1 MSSPFVHLHTH
12 SHYSLLDGLSKIDAL
27 VERAKEFDMPALG
40 LTDHG
45 AMYGAIEFY
54 KEATAA
60 GVKPIVGV
68 EAYVANR
75 SRFDKDPHI
84 DNKRY
89 HLTLLAKNYTGYQN
103 LMKLV
108 SKAYLDGYYYK
119 PRMDKEI
126 LQAHNEG
133 VICLSGCPG
142 SEFVTMLR
150 ENRQKD
156 AAELLDFYVQNFG
169 RENVF
174 VEAMK
179 HDEVE
184 WYVPLIKDIIDIAHK
199 MNLPVVGTWDSHYLH
214 AKDKDAHN
222 TLLAINTNNKN
233 FKMNGNYS
241 FVSPEE
247 ALEIFKDIPG
257 AVENTL
263 KVADMVD
270 LKLELGKWVFP
281 NIQIP
286 EGSTYDDELRKLA
299 MQGIKER
306 GLSETPE
313 LLDRVNYEL
322 EVIQKKG
329 YAPYFL
335 VVSDLLRF
343 AQGEGILATTRG
355 SAGGCMVS
363 YLSQITTVDPME
375 YKLPFERFL
384 NPERP
389 SAPDIDMDY
398 QDDRREEV
406 IEYAKRKYGIDHV
419 AQIGTFG
426 TMAAKGSVRDV
437 ARALEYP
444 YEIGDRISKLIPM
457 GAQGFPMTIK
467 RALTMEPD
475 LQKMYDTDA
484 DARRIIDMA
493 QTIEGSAR
501 HSSVHAAG
509 VVIAPKPVHE
519 FTPLQI
525 DTRHGKVITQYDMHA
540 VEDAGL
546 LKFDFLGIR
555 DLSSLADSIERVEKI
570 RGIKIDIQNI
580 PLDDKTTFDMLARGE
595 TEGVFQLNGG
605 GMTKFLVDL
614 KPTSIHDINAMV
626 ALYRPGPMEMIP
638 DYIKRKH
645 NPRLVSYLDPR
656 MKEIL
661 DRSYGII
668 TYQDDVMMIAI
679 KLAGYSWLDADKLR
693 KAMGKKIPEVM
704 MAEKDKL
711 MKGLAANGMS
721 NEKCEEL
728 WKLIEPFAAYGFN
741 KAHAASYGRV
751 AYQTAYMKA
760 NFPGE
765 FMSAKLTHESGNLEE
780 VANLIA
786 ECRRMNFEVLPPD
799 INESFSG
806 FTVVVE
812 NGEVTRKIRFG
823 LQTIKNFGEDIGKAI
838 IQERKENGPFINL
851 ENFLERVNHKG
862 LNKKSVEALIQSGAL
877 DSMGER
883 GQMLFNIEQ
892 MLKFA
897 KDTREDATRNQAS
910 LFGDMADA
918 PKATLRLDFAE
929 PASQDQKLAW
939 EKELLGLYVT
949 GHPLEKW
956 REQLDKAK
964 IKVKD
969 IKEKASSGLETAL
982 AGIIENVKELYTKKQ
997 EKMAIITVADFT
1009 GTIECVLFPAAY
1021 KENAQYVQ
1029 VDSCIALKGRVND
1042 RNGEKSIIINQM
1054 KKL

>member
-1 MSSPFVHLHTH
+1 
-12 SHYSLLDGLSKIDAL
+12 
-27 VERAKEFDMPALG
+27 
-40 LTDHG
+40 
-45 AMYGAIEFY
+45 
-54 KEATAA
+54 
-60 GVKPIVGV
+60 
-68 EAYVANR
+68 
-75 SRFDKDPHI
+75 
-84 DNKRY
+84 
-89 HLTLLAKNYTGYQN
+89 
-103 LMKLV
+103 
-108 SKAYLDGYYYK
+108 
-119 PRMDKEI
+119 
-126 LQAHNEG
+126 
-133 VICLSGCPG
+133 
-142 SEFVTMLR
+142 
-150 ENRQKD
+150 
-156 AAELLDFYVQNFG
+156 
-169 RENVF
+169 
-174 VEAMK
+174 
-179 HDEVE
+179 
-184 WYVPLIKDIIDIAHK
+184 
-199 MNLPVVGTWDSHYLH
+199 
-214 AKDKDAHN
+214 
-222 TLLAINTNNKN
+222 
-233 FKMNGNYS
+233 MNGNYS
-241 FVSPEE
+241 FVSPDE

-257 AVENTL
+257 AAENTL
-263 KVADMVD
+263 KVAEMVD
-270 LKLELGKWVFP
+270 LKLDLGKWVFP
-281 NIQIP
+281 NIEIP
-286 EGSTYDDELRKLA
+286 EGTTYDDELRRLA
-299 MQGIKER
+299 VEGIKER
-306 GLSETPE
+306 GLTETQE
-313 LLDRVNYEL
+313 IMDRINYEL
-322 EVIQKKG
+322 DVIKKKG

-343 AQGEGILATTRG
+343 ASDNGILSTTRG

-363 YLSQITTVDPME
+363 YLSGITTVNPIE
-375 YKLPFERFL
+375 YLLPFERFL

-398 QDDRREEV
+398 QDSRREEV

-426 TMAAKGSVRDV
+426 TMAARGSVRDV

-444 YEIGDRISKLIPM
+444 YEVGDRISKLIPM
-457 GAQGFPMTIK
+457 GSQGFPMTIK
-467 RALTMEPD
+467 RALEIEPD
-475 LQKMYDTDA
+475 LKKLYESDVDA
-484 DARRIIDMA
+484 KRILDMA

-509 VVIAPKPVHE
+509 VVIAPKPVDE

-525 DTRHGKVITQYDMHA
+525 DTKHGKVITQYDMHA

-555 DLSSLADSIERVEKI
+555 DLSSLADSIERAEKI
-570 RGIKIDIQNI
+570 RGIKIDIQKI

-614 KPTSIHDINAMV
+614 KPSSIHDINAMV

-721 NEKCEEL
+721 TAKAEEL

-765 FMSAKLTHESGNLEE
+765 FMTAKLTNESGDLEE
-780 VANLIA
+780 VARLIA
-786 ECRRMNFEVLPPD
+786 ESRRMGFEVLPPD
-799 INESFSG
+799 VNESFSD
-806 FTVVVE
+806 FTLVVE
-812 NGEVTRKIRFG
+812 DGQPTKKIRFG
-823 LQTIKNFGEDIGKAI
+823 LRSIKNFGEDIGKAI
-838 IQERKENGPFINL
+838 IHERKEGGRFTSL

-883 GQMLFNIEQ
+883 GQMLFNIELL
-892 MLKFA
+892 LKFA
-897 KDTREDATRNQAS
+897 RDTREDATRNQAS
-910 LFGDMADA
+910 LFGDMVDA
-918 PKATLRLDFAE
+918 PKATLRMDSVT
-929 PASQDQKLAW
+929 PATEDQKLAW

-956 REQLDKAK
+956 RDQLDKAK
-964 IKVKD
+964 IKIKD
-969 IKEKASSGLETAL
+969 IKEKVTPGLETAV
-982 AGIIENVKELYTKKQ
+982 AGIIEAVKELYTKKQ
-997 EKMAIITVADFT
+997 EKMAIITIADFT
-1009 GTIECVLFPAAY
+1009 GTIECVLFPASF
-1021 KENAQYVQ
+1021 KENAEFVK

-1042 RNGEKSIIINQM
+1042 RNGEKSIVINQM